1 MTLGEEFNG
10 LELWRALF
18 HEHCG
23 GSAEMG
29 KTERGFFIDFPQCE
43 KAADLRTHMGKWIEL
58 QQKYG
63 TGLPQDHLVLFN
75 VPEYPARKCSS

>member
-18 HEHCG
+18 NEHCG

-29 KTERGFFIDFPQCE
+29 KTERGFFIDFP
-43 KAADLRTHMGKWIEL
+43 
-58 QQKYG
+58 
-63 TGLPQDHLVLFN
+63 
-75 VPEYPARKCSS
+75 KC